1 MKLLQF
7 RTLWGVTDDC
17 DGPAARSPVGSFEQ
31 AIARIKQLGF
41 DGIEIPF
48 KYLLSLG
55 VARVQKLL
63 VENELQ
69 CNLMIFT
76 DNVVCPGAGILW
88 GGPYEMSVFPF
99 KRVWS
104 PDWAV
109 PTTPTNKYF
118 FTPPPDTAFDVV
130 EKARTDDEYCKQ
142 HTILHFEIWAEQV
155 AHCFEFKENGFPLHL
170 VVSHSGRDYFTEQM
184 ANFFFKAALEYE
196 QRLVVYEQQENNKP
210 PPINTPLGANK
221 NKNAALP
228 FFKVCHET
236 HRSRILYSPWRSVDL
251 LQRFPSLKLTA
262 DLSHWVC
269 TAESTDANL
278 ENVVKFVAKFV
289 HHTHCRYGHEQ
300 GSQIPDPRFPEWGP
314 QVETH
319 DRWWDLIWQAQKER
333 GEKVTT
339 MIAEHGPPPYQICT
353 PGGKKEPL
361 AKTWEV
367 NHWVHLRRQKR
378 FGELFPDPMGTNNRV
393 LKEDDGTEV
402 AVAAQ
407 EYSGA

>member
-1 MKLLQF
+1 LLQF

-17 DGPAARSPVGSFEQ
+17 DGPAARSPVSTFEQ
-31 AIARIKQLGF
+31 AVAKIKQLGF

-55 VARVQKLL
+55 VDRVQKLL

-88 GGPYEMSVFPF
+88 GGPYVQSVRAFE
-99 KRVWS
+99 RVWTG
-104 PDWAV
+104 
-109 PTTPTNKYF
+109 PTSIDGTSKNF
-118 FTPPPDTAFDVV
+118 SAPPDAAFDVV
-130 EKARTDDEYCKQ
+130 EKARTDAEYCTK
-142 HTILHFEIWAEQV
+142 HAILHFEIWAEQV
-155 AHCFEFKENGFPLHL
+155 AHCFDFKQNGFPLHL

-184 ANFFFKAALEYE
+184 ADIFFRKALEYE
-196 QRLVVYEQQENNKP
+196 EKVVELEQKSPLYTNGP
-210 PPINTPLGANK
+210 P
-221 NKNAALP
+221 
-228 FFKVCHET
+228 FKVCHET

-251 LQRFPSLKLTA
+251 LQRFPNLKLTA

-269 TAESTDANL
+269 TAESMDGNL
-278 ENVVKFVAKFV
+278 ENVVKFIAKFV

-300 GSQIPDPRFPEWGP
+300 GSQIPDPRAPEWGSH
-314 QVETH
+314 VEAH
-319 DRWWDLIWQAQKER
+319 DKWWDLIWQAQKER
-333 GEKVTT
+333 GEVVTT
-339 MIAEHGPPPYQICT
+339 MIAEHGPPPYQICM

-367 NHWVHLRRQKR
+367 NQWVHLRRQKR
-378 FGELFPDPMGTNNRV
+378 FGEMFGNQGGKKSRV
-393 LKEDDGTEV
+393 VKDDAEV
-402 AVAAQ
+402 AVVGE